1 MACTNDLTSQT
12 TISSSRRRTGVCA
25 LLVGIGSTAGVVAL
39 AISLV
44 LVASAAAAQARPART
59 ALFTTCSPLAGLRWS
74 VGGKS
79 GNRYIVETQR
89 FSCARALKL
98 IPGLMKQ
105 QGGKNGGKTL
115 RGPVGYKCLS
125 GRLLRPLLRL
135 GAQGQLSQAHRRLA
149 RVACQPPGQRWND
162 PGLLHESR
170 WHPAR
175 DRHRQ
180 GRALPQL

>member
-1 MACTNDLTSQT
+1 MACTNNLTSSQT
-12 TISSSRRRTGVCA
+12 TISSSRRRTGVCG
-25 LLVGIGSTAGVVAL
+25 LLVGIGLTAGVVAL

-59 ALFTTCSPLAGLRWS
+59 ALFTTCAPLAGLRWS

-105 QGGKNGGKTL
+105 QGGKNGGETL

-125 GRLLRPLLRL
+125 GNPYHNSPLAL
-135 GAQGQLSQAHRRLA
+135 AGQCRKGDYSGPFFGWAPK
-149 RVACQPPGQRWND
+149 V
-162 PGLLHESR
+162 S
-170 WHPAR
+170 
-175 DRHRQ
+175 
-180 GRALPQL
+180 